1 MLSLK
6 LITVAMLT
14 SFVLSGA
21 LPLACRSNSRD
32 NRNMVLTST
41 DSNGD
46 LKVLAEG
53 SVSPIST
60 SFLGV
65 FRDAETYA
73 ALRAQATNL
82 PELKANFF
90 KSNLVI
96 AAFLGQR
103 NTGGYSI
110 AMVQEPNGKIRIA
123 EKAPAKDAIVNQMIT
138 SPFKLVSM
146 ATNGTPPVQLSL
158 DERFNQRAQLYRIS
172 NGSFTVSGGFAGRTE
187 QYKLA
192 GKLQVMRLAGVVSI
206 GFGIVS
212 EGASREHSLRDFA
225 TGVASEDTVAIS
237 KLSRGSL
244 VDSPSGDLTVRAKF
258 AEKNRL
264 LIDLTTGPVIVP
276 DGYSGKG
283 MIEAQ
288 MVAASANAE
297 TRP

>member
-1 MLSLK
+1 MVS
-6 LITVAMLT
+6 T
-14 SFVLSGA
+14 S
-21 LPLACRSNSRD
+21 ND
-32 NRNMVLTST
+32 ST
-41 DSNGD
+41 GD

-53 SVSPIST
+53 SVSPINT
-60 SFLGV
+60 SFVGV

-82 PELKANFF
+82 PELTADFF

-103 NTGGYSI
+103 NTGGYGI

-123 EKAPAKDAIVNQMIT
+123 EKAPAKDAIVNQMVT

-146 ATNGTPPVQLSL
+146 PTNGTPPVQLSL
-158 DERFNQRAQLYRIS
+158 DERFNQRAQLYRIN

-187 QYKLA
+187 QYKLV

-206 GFGIVS
+206 GFAMVS

-225 TGVASEDTVAIS
+225 TGIASANSVAIS
-237 KLSRGSL
+237 RLSRGSL
-244 VDSPSGDLTVRAKF
+244 VDSPSGDLTVSVKF
-258 AEKNRL
+258 AEKNGL
-264 LIDLTTGPVIVP
+264 LIDLTTGPVTIP

-288 MVAASANAE
+288 MVAASAN
-297 TRP
+297 